1 MSKINRRY
9 IDTHWLV
16 YIMRG
21 VLAGVFGL
29 LMLFNSTFNIDTV
42 ILPVCVF
49 LLAMGSVDA
58 VNAIFNSH
66 KHQSCWMTSIFDAC
80 VDIVA
85 ALVLLFAGRD
95 SIVSSVVII
104 SVYTIISGVID
115 ILHSAL
121 STKDPTDRFIR
132 AVVGVF
138 GCIAGLVIL
147 NAGNFEM
154 MAFFRFFGAY
164 LVIVGITS
172 LIYGVHNRAQ
182 KMEDHLARQESA
194 HHTDSDLAVE
204 MPKNKAD
211 STKSDK
217 AKSSKSGS
225 KLRHLKKAIKKAK
238 K

>member
-29 LMLFNSTFNIDTV
+29 LMLFNSTFKIDTV

-66 KHQSCWMTSIFDAC
+66 KHQSCWITSIFDAC

-138 GCIAGLVIL
+138 GCIAGIVIL

-164 LVIVGITS
+164 LAIVGVTS

-182 KMEDHLARQESA
+182 KMEDHIARQESA
-194 HHTDSDLAVE
+194 HHSEEDLVVE
-204 MPKNKAD
+204 VPKDK
-211 STKSDK
+211 TKSH
-217 AKSSKSGS
+217 KSGT
-225 KLRHLKKAIKKAK
+225 KLSRRLKKATKKAK